1 MVEVM
6 TEQKT
11 TEFLAALDDFVADV
25 TDQTKALRFYTCLGN
40 VKLYVILEYGYPKVK
55 INGDKKELLVYT
67 SEPTEQLNAAGL
79 STVAL
84 GLERLAQELKNS
96 AASGLLVDEATR
108 NVSIPADNVFYVQ
121 NLRKK
126 AADFKLK
133 TMPEQLTLTL
143 ENEIRR
149 IVKTIPDITSAWLL
163 GILLPGKNDYQ
174 YMVALE
180 YALPATNEVK
190 QTVAKQIAENVT
202 PLLADGQEIFIG
214 TTEELAGKKAKQEFA
229 PFYIKLNF

>member
-1 MVEVM
+1 M

-25 TDQTKALRFYTCLGN
+25 TDQAKALRFYTCLGN
-40 VKLYVILEYGYPKVK
+40 VKLYVLLEYGYPKVK

-67 SEPTEQLNAAGL
+67 SEPTELLNADGL

-84 GLERLAQELKNS
+84 GLERLAQELKNL

-108 NVSIPADNVFYVQ
+108 NVSIPADNIFYVQ
-121 NLRKK
+121 ALRKK
-126 AADFKLK
+126 ATDFKLK
-133 TMPEQLTLTL
+133 TMPEQATLTL
-143 ENEIRR
+143 ENVIRR
-149 IVKTIPDITSAWLL
+149 IIKSIPEVTSAWLL
-163 GILLPGKNDYQ
+163 GILLPGKNAYQ
-174 YMVALE
+174 YMVILE
-180 YALPATNEVK
+180 YALTATNEVK
-190 QTVAKQIAENVT
+190 QTTAKQIAENVT

>member
-1 MVEVM
+1 M
-6 TEQKT
+6 TEQKM

-25 TDQTKALRFYTCLGN
+25 TDQAKALRFYTCLGN
-40 VKLYVILEYGYPKVK
+40 VKLYVLLEYGYPKVK
-55 INGDKKELLVYT
+55 INGNKKELLVYT
-67 SEPTEQLNAAGL
+67 SEPTELLKSDGL

-84 GLERLAQELKNS
+84 GLERLAQELKNL

-121 NLRKK
+121 TLRKK
-126 AADFKLK
+126 ATDFKLK
-133 TMPEQLTLTL
+133 TMPEQATLTL
-143 ENEIRR
+143 ENVIRR
-149 IVKTIPDITSAWLL
+149 IVKAIPEITSVWLL
-163 GILLPGKNDYQ
+163 GILLPGKNAYQ
-174 YMVALE
+174 YMVTLE
-180 YALPATNEVK
+180 YALTATNEVK
-190 QTVAKQIAENVT
+190 QKTVKQIAENVT

>member
-1 MVEVM
+1 M

-25 TDQTKALRFYTCLGN
+25 TDQNKALRFYTCLGN
-40 VKLYVILEYGYPKVK
+40 VKLYVLLEYGYPKVK

-67 SEPTEQLNAAGL
+67 SEPTELLNADGL

-84 GLERLAQELKNS
+84 GLERLAQELKNL

-108 NVSIPADNVFYVQ
+108 NVSIPADNIFYVQ
-121 NLRKK
+121 ALQKK
-126 AADFKLK
+126 ATDFKLK
-133 TMPEQLTLTL
+133 TMPEQATLTL
-143 ENEIRR
+143 ENVIRR
-149 IVKTIPDITSAWLL
+149 IVKAIPEVTSAWLL
-163 GILLPGKNDYQ
+163 GILLPGKNAYQ
-174 YMVALE
+174 YMVILE
-180 YALPATNEVK
+180 YDLTAINEVK
-190 QTVAKQIAENVT
+190 QTTAKQIAENVT

>member
-1 MVEVM
+1 MVEVL

-11 TEFLAALDDFVADV
+11 TEFLAALDDFVADIA
-25 TDQTKALRFYTCLGN
+25 DQTKALRFYTCLGN
-40 VKLYVILEYGYPKVK
+40 VKLYVLLEYGYPKVK

-67 SEPTEQLNAAGL
+67 SEPTELLKVDGL

-84 GLERLAQELKNS
+84 GLDRLAQELKNS

-108 NVSIPADNVFYVQ
+108 NISIPADNVFYVQ
-121 NLRKK
+121 NLQKK
-126 AADFKLK
+126 AATFKLK
-133 TMPEQLTLTL
+133 TLIL

-149 IVKTIPDITSAWLL
+149 IVKAHPEVTSAWLL
-163 GILLPGKNDYQ
+163 GILLPGKNNYQ
-174 YMVALE
+174 YMVTLE
-180 YALPATNEVK
+180 YSLTATNEVK
-190 QTVAKQIAENVT
+190 QVTPKQIAENVT
-202 PLLADGQEIFIG
+202 PLLADGQELFIG

>member
-1 MVEVM
+1 MV

-40 VKLYVILEYGYPKVK
+40 VKLYVLLEYGYPKVK

-67 SEPTEQLNAAGL
+67 SEPTELLNADGL

-84 GLERLAQELKNS
+84 GLERLAQELKS
-96 AASGLLVDEATR
+96 LAASGLLVDEATR

-121 NLRKK
+121 ALRKK
-126 AADFKLK
+126 ATDFKLK
-133 TMPEQLTLTL
+133 TMPEQATLTL
-143 ENEIRR
+143 ENVIRR
-149 IVKTIPDITSAWLL
+149 IVKTIPEITSAWLL
-163 GILLPGKNDYQ
+163 GVLLPGKNDYQ
-174 YMVALE
+174 YMVTLE
-180 YALPATNEVK
+180 YAVTATNEVK
-190 QTVAKQIAENVT
+190 QTTAKQIAENVM
-202 PLLADGQEIFIG
+202 PLLADGQEVFIG

>member
-1 MVEVM
+1 M
-6 TEQKT
+6 TEQKM

-25 TDQTKALRFYTCLGN
+25 TDQAKALRFYTCLGN
-40 VKLYVILEYGYPKVK
+40 VKLYVLLEYGYPKVK

-67 SEPTEQLNAAGL
+67 SEPIELLKSDGL

-84 GLERLAQELKNS
+84 GLERLAQELKNL

-121 NLRKK
+121 TLRKK
-126 AADFKLK
+126 ATDFKLK
-133 TMPEQLTLTL
+133 TMPEQATLTL
-143 ENEIRR
+143 ENVIRR
-149 IVKTIPDITSAWLL
+149 IVKAIPEITSVWLL
-163 GILLPGKNDYQ
+163 GILLPGKNAYQ
-174 YMVALE
+174 YMVTLE
-180 YALPATNEVK
+180 YALTATNEVK
-190 QTVAKQIAENVT
+190 QKMVKQIAENVT

>member
-1 MVEVM
+1 M
-6 TEQKT
+6 TEQKM

-25 TDQTKALRFYTCLGN
+25 TDQAKALRFYTCLGN
-40 VKLYVILEYGYPKVK
+40 VKLYVLLEYGYPKVK

-67 SEPTEQLNAAGL
+67 SEPTELLKSDGL

-84 GLERLAQELKNS
+84 GLERLAQELKNL

-121 NLRKK
+121 TLRKK
-126 AADFKLK
+126 ATDFKLK
-133 TMPEQLTLTL
+133 TMPEQATLTL
-143 ENEIRR
+143 ENVIRR
-149 IVKTIPDITSAWLL
+149 IVKAIPEITSVWLL
-163 GILLPGKNDYQ
+163 GILLPGKNAYQ
-174 YMVALE
+174 YMVTLE
-180 YALPATNEVK
+180 YALTATNEVK
-190 QTVAKQIAENVT
+190 QKTVKQIAENVT
-202 PLLADGQEIFIG
+202 PLLADEQEIFIG

>member
-1 MVEVM
+1 M
-6 TEQKT
+6 

-25 TDQTKALRFYTCLGN
+25 TDQAKALRFYTCLGN
-40 VKLYVILEYGYPKVK
+40 VKLYVLLEYGYPKVK

-67 SEPTEQLNAAGL
+67 SEPIELLKSDGL

-84 GLERLAQELKNS
+84 GLERLAQELKNL

-121 NLRKK
+121 TLRKK
-126 AADFKLK
+126 ATDFKLK
-133 TMPEQLTLTL
+133 TMPEQATLTL
-143 ENEIRR
+143 ENVIRR
-149 IVKTIPDITSAWLL
+149 IVKAIPEITSVWLL
-163 GILLPGKNDYQ
+163 GILLPGKNAYQ
-174 YMVALE
+174 YMVTLE
-180 YALPATNEVK
+180 YALTATNEVK
-190 QTVAKQIAENVT
+190 QKMVKQIAENVT

>member
-1 MVEVM
+1 M
-6 TEQKT
+6 TEQKM

-25 TDQTKALRFYTCLGN
+25 TDQAKALRFYTCLGN
-40 VKLYVILEYGYPKVK
+40 VKLYVLLEYGYPKVK

-67 SEPTEQLNAAGL
+67 SEPIELLKSDGL

-84 GLERLAQELKNS
+84 GLERLAQELKNL

-121 NLRKK
+121 TLRKK
-126 AADFKLK
+126 ATDFKLK
-133 TMPEQLTLTL
+133 TMPEQATLTL
-143 ENEIRR
+143 ENVIRR
-149 IVKTIPDITSAWLL
+149 IVKAIPEITSVWLL
-163 GILLPGKNDYQ
+163 GILLPGKNAYQ
-174 YMVALE
+174 YMVTLE
-180 YALPATNEVK
+180 YALTATNEVK
-190 QTVAKQIAENVT
+190 QKTVKQIAENVT